1 MPAKPFAAIVT
12 VGTELVTGQ
21 RLDTNG
27 AEIASALLVAGF
39 AVVEMLSVAD
49 DAARLALHLK
59 RLTDECAVVIVT
71 GGLGPTH
78 DDITRDA
85 ASHALRKPLLRDASI
100 ECALAGI
107 ISRHRHPDAAE
118 QVLTQ
123 ADIIEGATVIA
134 PTTGTAPGQIIPTA
148 TGYLVL
154 LPGPPSEMRPMLA
167 DFLNAHGSATPPV
180 RLRSS
185 GVSESDAQLAA
196 QRVLGDRADVGL
208 TVLAAPADVEVVLF
222 DEGAGATELTR
233 LGELVREALG
243 DACYSSDGSSMA
255 ETVIRLARERGVRIA
270 CAESCTGGKIAAAL
284 TDVPGSSEVFLGGV
298 VSYSNEMK
306 VASLG
311 VMKGSIAQHGAVS
324 EEVARAMAIG
334 AAGVTG
340 SAFAVSTTGI
350 AGPTGGTPEKPV
362 GLVWFGIRTPSG
374 VMCERR
380 EFFGD
385 RDGVRTRATM
395 YALNLLRQALLDD
408 K

>member
-27 AEIASALLVAGF
+27 AEIASALLVAGY

-49 DAARLALHLK
+49 DASRLATHLARLA
-59 RLTDECAVVIVT
+59 DECAVVVVT

-85 ASHALRKPLLRDASI
+85 ASHALGKRLLRDASI
-100 ECALAGI
+100 ELALVGI
-107 ISRHRHPDAAE
+107 VSRHNNPNAAE
-118 QVLTQ
+118 QILTQ

-134 PTTGTAPGQIIPTA
+134 PTTGTAPGQIIPTRA
-148 TGYLVL
+148 GHLVL

-167 DFLNAHGSATPPV
+167 GFLGIHGSATPPV

-185 GVSESDAQLAA
+185 GIPESDAQLAA
-196 QRVLGDRADVGL
+196 QRVLGERADVGL

-222 DEGAGATELTR
+222 DEGAGATELAR
-233 LGELVREALG
+233 LGELVRETLG

-255 ETVIRLARERGVRIA
+255 ETVIRLARENEVQIA
-270 CAESCTGGKIAAAL
+270 CAESCTGGKIATAL

-311 VMKGSIAQHGAVS
+311 VMEESIAQNGAVS
-324 EEVARAMAIG
+324 EEVAREMAIG
-334 AAGVTG
+334 ASVVTG
-340 SAFAVSTTGI
+340 SAYAVSTTGI

-374 VMCERR
+374 VTCERR

-385 RDGVRTRATM
+385 RAGIRTRATM
-395 YALNLLRQALLDD
+395 FALNLLRRALLDN
-408 K
+408 